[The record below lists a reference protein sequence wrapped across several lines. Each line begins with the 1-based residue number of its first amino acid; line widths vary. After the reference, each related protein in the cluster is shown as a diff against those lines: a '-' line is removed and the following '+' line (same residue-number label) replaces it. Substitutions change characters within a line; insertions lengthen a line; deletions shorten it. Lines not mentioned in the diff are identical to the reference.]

1 MMKGKKLLAL
11 MMAALVMA
19 SLLAGCGAATDSVGN
34 MKQESPMEAPE
45 AVMDQEAGGG
55 LLYGTT
61 EESASTAA
69 ADQKLIKRVNID
81 AETEDLESLL
91 PQITNKV
98 GELGGYIEHQ
108 ELYNGSA
115 YSSSRR
121 RNVNMT
127 IRIPADRL
135 GEFTAQI
142 EGASNVVN
150 YSESAEDV
158 TLQYVD
164 TESRITALEVE
175 QERLLELLSK
185 ADNMSDLLEIEARL
199 TDVRYEL
206 ESYSSQLRTLENKV
220 SYATVYL
227 YINQVK
233 VYTEVEPQTVWQ
245 RIGSGFSENLTDI
258 GEDLTNFFVW
268 IVTFSPQL
276 IFWAVVIAGAVTLVR
291 RKAKNRRTKKMP
303 DNPPEKQEEK

>member
-1 MMKGKKLLAL
+1 MKGKKLLAL

-34 MKQESPMEAPE
+34 MKQEAPMEAPE

-81 AETEDLESLL
+81 AETEDLETLL

-268 IVTFSPQL
+268 VVTFSPQL

>member
-1 MMKGKKLLAL
+1 MKGKKLLAL

-19 SLLAGCGAATDSVGN
+19 TLLAGCGAATDSVGN

-81 AETEDLESLL
+81 SETEDLESLL

-291 RKAKNRRTKKMP
+291 RKAKNRRAKKMP
-303 DNPPEKQEEK
+303 DNPPEEQEEK

>member
-1 MMKGKKLLAL
+1 MKGKKLLAL

-34 MKQESPMEAPE
+34 MKQEAPMEAPE

-276 IFWAVVIAGAVTLVR
+276 IFWAVVIAGTVTLVR
-291 RKAKNRRTKKMP
+291 RKAKNRRAKKMP

>member
-1 MMKGKKLLAL
+1 MKGKKLLAL

-115 YSSSRR
+115 YSASRR

-291 RKAKNRRTKKMP
+291 RKAKNRRIKKMP

>member
-1 MMKGKKLLAL
+1 MKGKKLLAL

>member
-1 MMKGKKLLAL
+1 MKGKKLLAL

-34 MKQESPMEAPE
+34 MKQDSPMEAPE

-135 GEFTAQI
+135 GELTAQI

-268 IVTFSPQL
+268 VVTFSPQL

-291 RKAKNRRTKKMP
+291 RKAKNRRAKKMP

>member
-1 MMKGKKLLAL
+1 MKGKKLLAL

-45 AVMDQEAGGG
+45 AVRDQEAGGG

-61 EESASTAA
+61 EEPASTAA

-81 AETEDLESLL
+81 AETEDLEPLL

-291 RKAKNRRTKKMP
+291 RKAKNRRAKKMP

>member
-1 MMKGKKLLAL
+1 MKGKKLLAL
-11 MMAALVMA
+11 IMAALVMA
-19 SLLAGCGAATDSVGN
+19 TLLAGCGAATDSVEN
-34 MKQESPMEAPE
+34 MKQEAPMEAPE

-81 AETEDLESLL
+81 AETEDLETLL

-115 YSSSRR
+115 YSASRR

-245 RIGSGFSENLTDI
+245 RIGSGFSENLTGI

-291 RKAKNRRTKKMP
+291 RKAKNRRAKKMP

>member
-1 MMKGKKLLAL
+1 MKGKKLLAL

-276 IFWAVVIAGAVTLVR
+276 IFWAVVIAGTVTLVR

>member
-1 MMKGKKLLAL
+1 MKGKKLLAL

-61 EESASTAA
+61 EEPASTAA

-81 AETEDLESLL
+81 SETEDLESLL

-276 IFWAVVIAGAVTLVR
+276 IFWAVVIAGTVTLVR
-291 RKAKNRRTKKMP
+291 RKAKNRRAKKMP

>member
-1 MMKGKKLLAL
+1 MKGKKLLAL

-81 AETEDLESLL
+81 AETEDLETLL

>member
-1 MMKGKKLLAL
+1 MKGKKLLAL

-34 MKQESPMEAPE
+34 MKQEAPMEAPE

-268 IVTFSPQL
+268 VVTFSPQL

-291 RKAKNRRTKKMP
+291 RKAKNRRAKKMP

>member
-1 MMKGKKLLAL
+1 MKGKKLLAL

-164 TESRITALEVE
+164 TESRVTALEVE
-175 QERLLELLSK
+175 QDRLLAMLEK
-185 ADNMSDLLEIEARL
+185 AETMADLLEIESRL

-206 ESYSSQLRTLENKV
+206 ERYASYLRTLENQI
-220 SYATVYL
+220 SYATVY
-227 YINQVK
+227 IDI
-233 VYTEVEPQTVWQ
+233 TEVTEYTPVVEEEPTAWERIVRGFGRSIRNIGKGVKEFFIGIIIISPYLVILGLIIATPLLIVFRGRGKKKRKQT
-245 RIGSGFSENLTDI
+245 
-258 GEDLTNFFVW
+258 
-268 IVTFSPQL
+268 P
-276 IFWAVVIAGAVTLVR
+276 
-291 RKAKNRRTKKMP
+291 
-303 DNPPEKQEEK
+303 PPEKSE

>member
-1 MMKGKKLLAL
+1 MKGKKLLAL

-19 SLLAGCGAATDSVGN
+19 TLLAGCGAATDSVGN
-34 MKQESPMEAPE
+34 MKQEAPMEAPE

-81 AETEDLESLL
+81 SETEDLESLL

-291 RKAKNRRTKKMP
+291 RKAKNRRAKKMP

>member
-1 MMKGKKLLAL
+1 MKGKKLLAL

-19 SLLAGCGAATDSVGN
+19 TLLAGCGAATDSVGN

-81 AETEDLESLL
+81 SETEDLESLL

-291 RKAKNRRTKKMP
+291 RKAKNRRAKKMP

>member
-1 MMKGKKLLAL
+1 MKGKKLLAL

-115 YSSSRR
+115 YSASRR

-276 IFWAVVIAGAVTLVR
+276 IFWAVVIAGTVTLVR
-291 RKAKNRRTKKMP
+291 RKAKNRRAKKMP

>member
-1 MMKGKKLLAL
+1 MKGKKLLAL

-34 MKQESPMEAPE
+34 MKQEAPMEAPE

-81 AETEDLESLL
+81 AETEDLETLL

-276 IFWAVVIAGAVTLVR
+276 IFWAVVIAGTVTLVR

>member
-1 MMKGKKLLAL
+1 MKGKKLLAL

-34 MKQESPMEAPE
+34 MKQESPMEPPE

-276 IFWAVVIAGAVTLVR
+276 IFWAVVIAGTVTLVR

>member
-1 MMKGKKLLAL
+1 MKGKKLLAL

-127 IRIPADRL
+127 IRIPVDRL

-291 RKAKNRRTKKMP
+291 RKAKNRRAKKMP

>member
-1 MMKGKKLLAL
+1 MKGKKLLAL

-34 MKQESPMEAPE
+34 MKQEAPMEAPE

-81 AETEDLESLL
+81 SETEDLESLL

-291 RKAKNRRTKKMP
+291 RKAKNRRAKKMP